1 MSTKLIVGLCDLVS
15 NKVVNHKLNFQTRY
29 NLHGCRCP
37 IIEADFAFLFQA
49 IAKTITVLV
58 NTGKIKVTVLVIML
72 VTWLKI
78 ARNPAINVVE
88 VDPQPQVLV
97 PYIFENKNLF
107 LYDCIFY

>member
-78 ARNPAINVVE
+78 ARNPAINVSMVI
-88 VDPQPQVLV
+88 
-97 PYIFENKNLF
+97 YF
-107 LYDCIFY
+107 LEPC